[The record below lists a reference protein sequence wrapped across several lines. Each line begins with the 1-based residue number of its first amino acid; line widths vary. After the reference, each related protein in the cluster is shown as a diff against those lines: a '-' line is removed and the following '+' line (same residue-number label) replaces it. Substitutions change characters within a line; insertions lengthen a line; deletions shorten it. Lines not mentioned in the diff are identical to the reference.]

1 MNALKDLILNHLVT
15 NDYEVYVSQHE
26 QQLILH
32 ILRRDEGRRHF
43 GIKQITLKED
53 QDHEGSFGIFE

>member
-1 MNALKDLILNHLVT
+1 MNALKDLLLNHVLT
-15 NDYEVYVSQHE
+15 NDYEVFASQHE

-32 ILRRDEGRRHF
+32 IQRRDESKRHF
-43 GIKQITLKED
+43 GIKLITLKED